1 MGSRLVFLVLV
12 CACNPAR
19 GERRAVSAPITTTPD
34 TVNGSTTGDAS
45 SGTQGTDLVPA
56 LDERVA
62 LFDRLVAKARSHGAY
77 APGLAAELGWGW
89 EADLARVRARF
100 VAAGST
106 RALYEALE
114 MFANSL
120 HNPHAEY
127 EPPER
132 GDTLRLGLSF
142 ACEFHE
148 GRPRFYVDAI
158 SDATSAPE
166 ARAGHLVES
175 YAGIPAADLM
185 RELSLFSSMN
195 NQQALC
201 HDVARLLGRRS
212 TSRSTADIGD
222 PLALELRPRDGGA
235 AYRLTTSWRLRE
247 APGGGI
253 HDQEQV
259 DYHSPECGTL
269 PGRSYPG
276 GYALTDVGY
285 NFCLYTSDKAPYR
298 RYPIVRQ
305 FSFQYRRNARS
316 EADIKQLVRVD
327 RALLSH
333 HLDEKRDVSAV
344 ILDLRDNGGGNNPNW
359 FLDWWT
365 PGRYMDQFLLL
376 PRRPDLVAA
385 GRLAQVGLSG
395 AQADAYVA
403 LGGGQ
408 DGGPPIRLPA
418 FTRDGKA
425 SWDNIY
431 TPAHRV
437 ASAPVVLLTGWQCAS
452 TCEAF
457 VNIMD
462 EYDFAPIVGEP
473 SMGGATMLLEGVPV
487 AFPDDPGDY
496 GYLNLPFS
504 QELSGRTGLV
514 QEGRPCTVDLR
525 IDRTFE
531 NREHYDQML
540 VDAAIKISRS
550 FHYQRG
556 LAVPG
561 QK

>member
-1 MGSRLVFLVLV
+1 M
-12 CACNPAR
+12 
-19 GERRAVSAPITTTPD
+19 
-34 TVNGSTTGDAS
+34 NGSTTDNAAPRA
-45 SGTQGTDLVPA
+45 QGTDLVPSV
-56 LDERVA
+56 DERVA

-89 EADLARVRARF
+89 EADLARVKARF
-100 VAAGST
+100 VAADAS
-106 RALYEALE
+106 RALYEAIE

-132 GDTLRLGLSF
+132 GEALLLGVTF

-158 SDATSAPE
+158 ADATSAPE
-166 ARAGHLVES
+166 LRAGHIVES
-175 YAGIPAADLM
+175 YAGIPAGDLM

-195 NQQALC
+195 HRQALC

-212 TSRSTADIGD
+212 TSRSTVRVGD
-222 PLALELRPRDGGA
+222 PVDLELRPRDGGA
-235 AYRLTTSWRLRE
+235 VYRLTTSWRPRE
-247 APGGGI
+247 APGGGMR
-253 HDQEQV
+253 DQEKV
-259 DYHSPECGTL
+259 DYQSPECGTL
-269 PGRSYPG
+269 PGRSYPE
-276 GYALTDVGY
+276 GYAVTGVGY
-285 NFCLYTSDKAPYR
+285 NFCLYTSDQAAYR

-316 EADIKQLVRVD
+316 DADIKQMVRVD
-327 RALLSH
+327 RTLLEH
-333 HLDEKRDVSAV
+333 YLDEKRGITAV

-365 PGRYMDQFLLL
+365 PGPYVDQFLLL

-385 GRLAQVGLSG
+385 GRLADVGLFG
-395 AQADAYVA
+395 AQAEAYVA

-408 DGGPPIRLPA
+408 EGSAPIRLPA

-425 SWDNIY
+425 QWDNIY
-431 TPAHRV
+431 TPTHRV
-437 ASAPVVLLTGWQCAS
+437 TRAPVVLLTGWQCAS

-473 SMGGATMLLEGVPV
+473 SMGGSTMLLEGVPV
-487 AFPDDPGDY
+487 AFPNDPGDY

-531 NREHYDQML
+531 NRDRYDQML

-550 FHYQRG
+550 FKYQRG
-556 LAVPG
+556 ITVPG
-561 QK
+561 PK